1 MQTHINMTGKNYT
14 KAGIIKRGGKKMK
27 KKEKVYILKK
37 NKKELRRRKL
47 RCKLWNTKNYL
58 KN

>member
-27 KKEKVYILKK
+27 FKKEKVYILKK
-37 NKKELRRRKL
+37 NKKEPRNGKRINRG
-47 RCKLWNTKNYL
+47 KNF
-58 KN
+58 